1 LLPEYEKYKPIEI
14 KANLI
19 RTDKVRPKHPD
30 WRQEYSDWDRMVRAQ
45 AMIQRAVDCLK
56 GREFRSS
63 LIREQILFEVKDLHE
78 IKIGKPGAI
87 NQRSFKR
94 LTYGELLTAR
104 YALFRHAQMESY
116 PDDYKRIARG
126 KVPRDKMFRKL
137 RPVFDTTNRVICL
150 VLST

>member
-1 LLPEYEKYKPIEI
+1 M
-14 KANLI
+14 
-19 RTDKVRPKHPD
+19 VRPKHLAERTEQHTGHTDNTTD
-30 WRQEYSDWDRMVRAQ
+30 WRKEYSDWDRMVRAQ
-45 AMIQRAVDCLK
+45 SYDSESGLK
-56 GREFRSS
+56 GREFRPF
-63 LIREQILFEVKDLHE
+63 LITKQILFEVKDLHE

-104 YALFRHAQMESY
+104 YALIRHAQMESY
-116 PDDYKRIARG
+116 PGDYKRIARG

-137 RPVFDTTNRVICL
+137 RPVFDTTNRVICS